1 MLACL
6 VLCKLN
12 HRMYE
17 VNRGATYIFW
27 LQRHILHILYPIDS
41 DYLLSLFMGSTVFFF
56 FFRLA
61 CTLCLKIL
69 LIKL

>member
-56 FFRLA
+56 F
-61 CTLCLKIL
+61 
-69 LIKL
+69 

>member
-1 MLACL
+1 
-6 VLCKLN
+6 
-12 HRMYE
+12 MYE

-56 FFRLA
+56 FLDLHVLYYA
-61 CTLCLKIL
+61 SKYY
-69 LIKL
+69 